1 VDRLARVPMPNAALD
16 LDTPEQLEA
25 LRRFRQ
31 PRASGEIRLPRIEV

>member
-1 VDRLARVPMPNAALD
+1 MSNAAID

-31 PRASGEIRLPRIEV
+31 PRSAGEIRLPRIEV